1 MKIIQGVSPM
11 KKNHAAL
18 ILPAILLFM
27 LTLFGLFRFN
37 VFVNII
43 LITLHSILLVLMCW
57 LNVAECSET
66 IEDASNDDEFEDL
79 QRKNIELKNM
89 LQASEKNAQDK
100 DEALTGIREFSEKLG
115 QEKEALETEI
125 TELKKANSELEKEL
139 AEKSAVKVPEKAE
152 PDLSSLLPP
161 VSESETATVDI
172 IAIAGEAVDELKES
186 ARDAGLAV
194 HISTAAESMMVKA
207 SPTRMRIL
215 FKNIIDNS
223 IKYMKRAGS
232 LTITISNIGSDIF
245 IVMKDTGE
253 GLSEKETDRI
263 FELNYQGAN
272 RISGNGLGLTQA
284 RAIVNYYGGTIYA
297 RSNVGAGM
305 AIYIQLPTT

>member
-1 MKIIQGVSPM
+1 M
-11 KKNHAAL
+11 KKNHAGL
-18 ILPAILLFM
+18 LLPAIILFM
-27 LTLFGLFRFN
+27 LALFGLFKFD
-37 VFVNII
+37 VFLNII
-43 LITLHSILLVLMCW
+43 LITLHSILLVIMCW
-57 LNVAECSET
+57 LNVTECSES
-66 IEDASNDDEFEDL
+66 IAAANDDEFEEL
-79 QRKNIELKNM
+79 QKKNIELKNM
-89 LQASEKNAQDK
+89 LQASEKNARDK

-115 QEKEALETEI
+115 QEKESLENEI
-125 TELKKANSELEKEL
+125 TELKKSNTALKMELE
-139 AEKSAVKVPEKAE
+139 EKAAAKASAKAE

-161 VSESETATVDI
+161 ISESETATVDI
-172 IAIAGEAVDELKES
+172 IAIAGEAARELNES
-186 ARDAGLAV
+186 AREAGLAI
-194 HISTAAESMMVKA
+194 HISTVAESMMVKA
-207 SPTRMRIL
+207 SPTRIRIL

>member
-1 MKIIQGVSPM
+1 M
-11 KKNHAAL
+11 KKSHAGL
-18 ILPAILLFM
+18 LLPAILLFI
-27 LTLFGLFRFN
+27 LTLFGLFKFD

-43 LITLHSILLVLMCW
+43 LITLHSILLIVMCW
-57 LNVAECSET
+57 LNVSECSET
-66 IEDASNDDEFEDL
+66 VEDASNDDEFEEL
-79 QRKNIELKNM
+79 QRKNIELKSM
-89 LQASEKNAQDK
+89 LQISEKNVQEK
-100 DEALTGIREFSEKLG
+100 DEALTGLREFSEKLG
-115 QEKEALETEI
+115 LEKESLENEI
-125 TELKKANSELEKEL
+125 IELKRTKSELEKEL
-139 AEKSAVKVPEKAE
+139 EEKTAVKAPAKAE

-161 VSESETATVDI
+161 ISESETATVDI
-172 IAIAGEAVDELKES
+172 IAIAGEAVKELTES
-186 ARDAGLAV
+186 ARDAGLAI

>member
-1 MKIIQGVSPM
+1 M
-11 KKNHAAL
+11 KKNHAGL
-18 ILPAILLFM
+18 LLPAIILFM
-27 LTLFGLFRFN
+27 LALFGLFKFD
-37 VFVNII
+37 VFLNII
-43 LITLHSILLVLMCW
+43 LITLHSILLVIMCW
-57 LNVAECSET
+57 LNVTECSES
-66 IEDASNDDEFEDL
+66 IAAAANDDEFEEL
-79 QRKNIELKNM
+79 QKKNIELKNM
-89 LQASEKNAQDK
+89 LQASEKNARDK

-115 QEKEALETEI
+115 QEKESLENEI
-125 TELKKANSELEKEL
+125 TELKKSNTALKLELE
-139 AEKSAVKVPEKAE
+139 EKAAAKASAKAE

-161 VSESETATVDI
+161 ISESETATVDI
-172 IAIAGEAVDELKES
+172 IAIAGEAARELNES
-186 ARDAGLAV
+186 AREAGLAI
-194 HISTAAESMMVKA
+194 HISTVAESMMVKA

>member
-1 MKIIQGVSPM
+1 M
-11 KKNHAAL
+11 KKNHAGL
-18 ILPAILLFM
+18 LLPAIILFM
-27 LTLFGLFRFN
+27 LALFGLFKFD
-37 VFVNII
+37 VFLNII
-43 LITLHSILLVLMCW
+43 LITLHSILLVIMCW
-57 LNVAECSET
+57 LNVTECSES
-66 IEDASNDDEFEDL
+66 IAAAANDDEFEEL
-79 QRKNIELKNM
+79 QKKNIELKNM
-89 LQASEKNAQDK
+89 MQASEKNARDK

-115 QEKEALETEI
+115 QEKESLENEI
-125 TELKKANSELEKEL
+125 TELKKSNTALKMELE
-139 AEKSAVKVPEKAE
+139 EKAAAKASAKAE

-161 VSESETATVDI
+161 ISESETATVDI
-172 IAIAGEAVDELKES
+172 IAIAGEAARELNES
-186 ARDAGLAV
+186 AREAGLAI
-194 HISTAAESMMVKA
+194 HISTVAESMMVKA

>member
-1 MKIIQGVSPM
+1 M
-11 KKNHAAL
+11 KKNHARL
-18 ILPAILLFM
+18 LLPAILLFS
-27 LTLFGLFRFN
+27 LTLFGLFRFDA
-37 VFVNII
+37 FVNII
-43 LITLHSILLVLMCW
+43 LITLHSILLVIMCW
-57 LNVAECSET
+57 LNVSECSDT
-66 IEDASNDDEFEDL
+66 IAAASNDDEFEEL

-100 DEALTGIREFSEKLG
+100 DEALTGIKEFSEKLG

-125 TELKKANSELEKEL
+125 AELKKEKSNLEKKLE
-139 AEKSAVKVPEKAE
+139 EKTAVNIAVKAE
-152 PDLSSLLPP
+152 ADFSSLLPP
-161 VSESETATVDI
+161 VSDTETATVDI
-172 IAIAGEAVDELKES
+172 IAIAGEAVNELNDS
-186 ARDAGLAV
+186 AREAGLAI

>member
-1 MKIIQGVSPM
+1 M
-11 KKNHAAL
+11 KKSHASL
-18 ILPAILLFM
+18 LLPAILLFI
-27 LTLFGLFRFN
+27 LTLFGLFKFD

-43 LITLHSILLVLMCW
+43 LITLHSILLIVMCW
-57 LNVAECSET
+57 LNVSECSET
-66 IEDASNDDEFEDL
+66 VEDASNDDEFEEL
-79 QRKNIELKNM
+79 QRKNIELKSM
-89 LQASEKNAQDK
+89 LQISEKNVQEK
-100 DEALTGIREFSEKLG
+100 DEALTGLREFSEKLG
-115 QEKEALETEI
+115 LEKESLENEI
-125 TELKKANSELEKEL
+125 IELKRTKSELEKEL
-139 AEKSAVKVPEKAE
+139 EEKTAVKAPAKAE

-161 VSESETATVDI
+161 ISESETATVDI
-172 IAIAGEAVDELKES
+172 IAIAGEAVNELTES
-186 ARDAGLAV
+186 ARDAGLAI

>member
-1 MKIIQGVSPM
+1 M
-11 KKNHAAL
+11 KKNHAGL
-18 ILPAILLFM
+18 LLPAIILFM
-27 LTLFGLFRFN
+27 LTLFGLFKFD
-37 VFVNII
+37 VFLNII
-43 LITLHSILLVLMCW
+43 LITLHSILLVIMCW
-57 LNVAECSET
+57 LNVTECSES
-66 IEDASNDDEFEDL
+66 IAAAANDDEFEEL
-79 QRKNIELKNM
+79 QKKNIELKNM
-89 LQASEKNAQDK
+89 LQASEKNARDK

-115 QEKEALETEI
+115 QEKESLENEI
-125 TELKKANSELEKEL
+125 TELKKSNTALKMELE
-139 AEKSAVKVPEKAE
+139 EKAAAKASAKAE

-161 VSESETATVDI
+161 ISESETATVDI
-172 IAIAGEAVDELKES
+172 IAIAGEAAGELNES
-186 ARDAGLAV
+186 AREAGLAI
-194 HISTAAESMMVKA
+194 HISTVAESMMVKA

>member
-1 MKIIQGVSPM
+1 M
-11 KKNHAAL
+11 KKNHAGL

-27 LTLFGLFRFN
+27 LALFGLFKFD

-43 LITLHSILLVLMCW
+43 LITLHSIFLVLMCW
-57 LNVAECSET
+57 LNVSECSET
-66 IEDASNDDEFEDL
+66 IAETSNDDEFEEL

-89 LQASEKNAQDK
+89 LQTSEKNAKDK
-100 DEALTGIREFSEKLG
+100 DEALTGVREFSEKLG
-115 QEKEALETEI
+115 QEKEALENEI
-125 TELKKANSELEKEL
+125 TELKKSNSELKKEL
-139 AEKSAVKVPEKAE
+139 DEKLIAKASAKSE

-161 VSESETATVDI
+161 INESETATVDI
-172 IAIAGEAVDELKES
+172 IAIAGEAVNELNES
-186 ARDAGLAV
+186 AREAGLAI

>member
-1 MKIIQGVSPM
+1 M
-11 KKNHAAL
+11 KKNHAGLLIPSL
-18 ILPAILLFM
+18 ILFM
-27 LTLFGLFRFN
+27 FVLFGLFRFD

-43 LITLHSILLVLMCW
+43 LLTLHSILLIIMCW
-57 LNVAECSET
+57 LNVTECSES
-66 IEDASNDDEFEDL
+66 ISKANNDKEFEAL
-79 QRKNIELKNM
+79 QHKNIELKNM
-89 LQASEKNAQDK
+89 LQSSEKNLREK
-100 DEALTGIREFSEKLG
+100 DEALAGVREYTEKLG
-115 QEKEALETEI
+115 HENEALSKEVSELKSQKEALE
-125 TELKKANSELEKEL
+125 KEL
-139 AEKSAVKVPEKAE
+139 NEKTAIQKEEKAA

-161 VSESETATVDI
+161 VNESESTAIDI
-172 IAIAGEAVDELKES
+172 IAIAGEAVEELRAS
-186 ARDAGLAV
+186 ARDAGLAI
-194 HISTAAESMMVKA
+194 HISTAEEKMMVKA

-253 GLSEKETDRI
+253 GLSEKETDKI
-263 FELNYQGAN
+263 FELNFQGAN

>member
-1 MKIIQGVSPM
+1 M
-11 KKNHAAL
+11 KKSHAGL
-18 ILPAILLFM
+18 LLPAILLFI
-27 LTLFGLFRFN
+27 LTLFGLFKFD

-43 LITLHSILLVLMCW
+43 LITLHSILLIVMCW
-57 LNVAECSET
+57 LNVSECSET
-66 IEDASNDDEFEDL
+66 VEDASNDDEFEEL
-79 QRKNIELKNM
+79 QRKNIELKSM
-89 LQASEKNAQDK
+89 LQISEKNVQEK
-100 DEALTGIREFSEKLG
+100 DEALTGLREFSEKLG
-115 QEKEALETEI
+115 LEKESLENEI
-125 TELKKANSELEKEL
+125 IELKRTKSELEKEL
-139 AEKSAVKVPEKAE
+139 EEKTAVKAPAKAE

-161 VSESETATVDI
+161 ISESETATVDI
-172 IAIAGEAVDELKES
+172 IAIAGEAVKELTES
-186 ARDAGLAV
+186 ARDAGLAI

-253 GLSEKETDRI
+253 GLSETETDRI

>member
-1 MKIIQGVSPM
+1 M
-11 KKNHAAL
+11 KKNHAGL
-18 ILPAILLFM
+18 LLPAIILFM
-27 LTLFGLFRFN
+27 LALFGLFKFD
-37 VFVNII
+37 VFLNII
-43 LITLHSILLVLMCW
+43 LITLHSILLVIMCW
-57 LNVAECSET
+57 LNVTECSES
-66 IEDASNDDEFEDL
+66 IAAAANDDEFEEL
-79 QRKNIELKNM
+79 QKKNIELKNM
-89 LQASEKNAQDK
+89 LQASEKNARDK
-100 DEALTGIREFSEKLG
+100 DETLTGIREFSEKLG
-115 QEKEALETEI
+115 QEKESLENEI
-125 TELKKANSELEKEL
+125 TELKKSNTALKVELE
-139 AEKSAVKVPEKAE
+139 EKAAAKASAKAE

-161 VSESETATVDI
+161 ISESETATVDI
-172 IAIAGEAVDELKES
+172 IAIAGEAARELNES
-186 ARDAGLAV
+186 AREAGLAI
-194 HISTAAESMMVKA
+194 HISTVAESMMVKA

>member
-1 MKIIQGVSPM
+1 M
-11 KKNHAAL
+11 KKNHAGL
-18 ILPAILLFM
+18 LLPAIILFM
-27 LTLFGLFRFN
+27 LALFGLFKFD
-37 VFVNII
+37 VFLNII
-43 LITLHSILLVLMCW
+43 LITLHSILLVIMCW
-57 LNVAECSET
+57 LNVTECSES
-66 IEDASNDDEFEDL
+66 IAAAANDDEFEEL
-79 QRKNIELKNM
+79 QKKNIELKNM
-89 LQASEKNAQDK
+89 LQASEKNARDK
-100 DEALTGIREFSEKLG
+100 DETLTGIREFSEKLG
-115 QEKEALETEI
+115 QEKESLENEI
-125 TELKKANSELEKEL
+125 TELKKSNTALKMELE
-139 AEKSAVKVPEKAE
+139 EKAAAKASAKAE

-161 VSESETATVDI
+161 ISESETATVDI
-172 IAIAGEAVDELKES
+172 IAIAGEAARELNES
-186 ARDAGLAV
+186 AREAGLAI
-194 HISTAAESMMVKA
+194 HISTVAESMMVKA

>member
-1 MKIIQGVSPM
+1 M
-11 KKNHAAL
+11 KKNHAGL
-18 ILPAILLFM
+18 LLPAIILFM
-27 LTLFGLFRFN
+27 LTLFGLFKFD
-37 VFVNII
+37 VFLNII
-43 LITLHSILLVLMCW
+43 LITLHSILLVIMCW
-57 LNVAECSET
+57 LNVTECSESIAAT
-66 IEDASNDDEFEDL
+66 ANDDEFEEL
-79 QRKNIELKNM
+79 QKKNIELKNM
-89 LQASEKNAQDK
+89 LQASEKNARDK

-115 QEKEALETEI
+115 QEKESLENEI
-125 TELKKANSELEKEL
+125 TELKKTNTALKMELE
-139 AEKSAVKVPEKAE
+139 EKAAAKASAKAE

-161 VSESETATVDI
+161 ISESETATVDI
-172 IAIAGEAVDELKES
+172 IAIAGEAARELNES
-186 ARDAGLAV
+186 AREAGLAI
-194 HISTAAESMMVKA
+194 HISTVAESMMVKA

>member
-1 MKIIQGVSPM
+1 M
-11 KKNHAAL
+11 KKSHAGL
-18 ILPAILLFM
+18 LLPAILLFI
-27 LTLFGLFRFN
+27 LTLFGLFKFD

-43 LITLHSILLVLMCW
+43 LITLHSILLIVMCW
-57 LNVAECSET
+57 LNVSECSET
-66 IEDASNDDEFEDL
+66 VEDASNDDEFEEL
-79 QRKNIELKNM
+79 QRKNIELKSM
-89 LQASEKNAQDK
+89 LQISEKNVQEK
-100 DEALTGIREFSEKLG
+100 DEALTGLREFSEKLG
-115 QEKEALETEI
+115 LEKESLENEI
-125 TELKKANSELEKEL
+125 IELKRTKSELEKEL
-139 AEKSAVKVPEKAE
+139 EEKTAVKAPAKAE

-161 VSESETATVDI
+161 ISESETATVDI
-172 IAIAGEAVDELKES
+172 ITIAGEAVKELTES
-186 ARDAGLAV
+186 ARDAGLAI

-253 GLSEKETDRI
+253 GLSETETDRI